1 MEIAARQGRE
11 ALSKDD
17 VLKPSGVLFLHAQ
30 GAVRLNC
37 LIKPVGMKKG

>member
-11 ALSKDD
+11 ASSKDG
-17 VLKPSGVLFLHAQ
+17 VLEPSGVLFLHVQ
-30 GAVRLNC
+30 DAVRLNC